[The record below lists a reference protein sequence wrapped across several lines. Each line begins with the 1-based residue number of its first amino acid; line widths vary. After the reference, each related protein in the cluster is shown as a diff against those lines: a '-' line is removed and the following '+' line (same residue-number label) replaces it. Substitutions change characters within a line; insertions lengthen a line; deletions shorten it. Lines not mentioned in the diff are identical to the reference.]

1 MIGTLIPLVK
11 TARWGDVRQRD
22 WDVGISDGIE
32 DPAYV
37 GVVKAM
43 KAIRTGAARLPRIES
58 ITDTAFGF
66 GWTGNTT
73 ATSSRSAIRPI
84 AAIVTEIL
92 ALIRRDEDD
101 PVAGK
106 ARGDRVESG
115 CERRNHRDAVQC
127 SASITVLPVASIVSL
142 ATVSCRRSFAAVS
155 VGAKR
160 GAAISAAMRQF
171 TSFVQGW

>member
-1 MIGTLIPLVK
+1 VIGTLIPLVK

-37 GVVKAM
+37 GVVKA
-43 KAIRTGAARLPRIES
+43 IRTGSARLPRIGS

-66 GWTGNTT
+66 GWTKNNT
-73 ATSSRSAIRPI
+73 ATSSLSAIRPI

-101 PVAGK
+101 PVASK

-115 CERRNHRDAVQC
+115 CERCNHCDAVQC
-127 SASITVLPVASIVSL
+127 SASITVLPVAWIVSL
-142 ATVSCRRSFAAVS
+142 ATVSCRRSFAAVF